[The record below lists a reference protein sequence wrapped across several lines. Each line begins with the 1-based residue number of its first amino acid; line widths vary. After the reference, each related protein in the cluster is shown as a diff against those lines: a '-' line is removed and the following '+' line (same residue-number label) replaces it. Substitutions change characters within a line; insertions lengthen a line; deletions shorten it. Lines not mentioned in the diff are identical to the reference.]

1 MSLFIQKCKNFKFQ
15 APLSKKTIFFNS
27 LVLIFILSL
36 FFYFS
41 FSVSAYHFNFVS
53 LLEYKNKIIYGFFQT
68 LSVSFFAL
76 ICS

>member
-41 FSVSAYHFNFVS
+41 FSVSAYHFN
-53 LLEYKNKIIYGFFQT
+53 
-68 LSVSFFAL
+68 
-76 ICS
+76 